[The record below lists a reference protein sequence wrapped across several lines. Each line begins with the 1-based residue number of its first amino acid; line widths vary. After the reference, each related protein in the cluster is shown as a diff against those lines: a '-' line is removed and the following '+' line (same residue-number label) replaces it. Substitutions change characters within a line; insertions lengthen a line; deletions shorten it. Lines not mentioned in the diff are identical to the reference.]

1 MPTSS
6 ELARRLLDEGGP
18 VYGFYPHLN
27 PRVPNKPDTLNTPEH
42 RSALAEGLLSVAP
55 GSGEAMSAR
64 DAWNAS
70 GRGAQALGEGRWG
83 DAASAYG
90 DMALG
95 TLGAIPGAGYIAR
108 GTKKGAAWMDRN
120 IPAWVNRL
128 LDAAAPKG
136 AQDTL
141 YAIPAWHGSPHDFD
155 KFDMS
160 KIGTGEGAQSYG
172 HGLYFA
178 ESPDV
183 AKSYREALSPMLVN
197 GEPVDGVM
205 LGTYARMK
213 HEGNLERLAE
223 TEAQNRQMRAELVE
237 QLQNAPEQTRG
248 QIEARLADIDEQLA
262 NIERVRGA
270 DVRKS
275 GALYNVE
282 LDVEP
287 EDLLDWDK
295 PLSQQSEKVSEALK
309 KFAFDSAPPAKEDQ
323 ILSWIDPDGL
333 YMPGGGFYEELSGS
347 FSPSELSQ
355 KLNEA
360 GIPGISFLDQFSRG
374 AGAGTSNYVIFD
386 DGRVKVLGKE

>member
-27 PRVPNKPDTLNTPEH
+27 PKVPGKPDTLNTPEH
-42 RSALAEGLLSVAP
+42 RGALAEGLLSVAP
-55 GSGEAMSAR
+55 GSGEAMSMR

-70 GRGAQALGEGRWG
+70 GRGAQAFGEGRWG

-120 IPAWVNRL
+120 VPAWVNRL

-141 YAIPAWHGSPHDFD
+141 YAIPAWHGSPHSFD

-160 KIGTGEGAQSYG
+160 KLGTGEGAQVYG

-183 AKSYREALSPMLVN
+183 ARHYRDALSPMLVN
-197 GEPVDGVM
+197 GEPAEGVM
-205 LGTYARMK
+205 TGTYARLK
-213 HEGNLERLAE
+213 HEGNLDRLAAS
-223 TEAQNRQMRAELVE
+223 EAHYRQKRVDLLEQIQNVDNTPDGPFTTSDDMRKR
-237 QLQNAPEQTRG
+237 LQVALNHV
-248 QIEARLADIDEQLA
+248 DEQLA
-262 NIERVRGA
+262 SIERVRGA
-270 DVRKS
+270 DVSRS
-275 GALYNVE
+275 GAVYNVE

-295 PLSQQSEKVSEALK
+295 PLSQQSEKVQKAIAAINPN
-309 KFAFDSAPPAKEDQ
+309 FAAAPV
-323 ILSWIDPDGL
+323 DGSSL
-333 YMPGGGFYEELSGS
+333 YRFLGDDAMATQRLR
-347 FSPSELSQ
+347 
-355 KLNEA
+355 EA
-360 GIPGISFLDQFSRG
+360 GVPGIRYLDQFSRG
-374 AGAGTSNYVIFD
+374 ADGTSNYVIFD
-386 DGRVKVLGKE
+386 DELVKILGRE